1 MSFNSITRWRY
12 CSLHIL
18 IAAAFYSSVTPHVFA
33 KDIIFNMDVLDIED
47 KENINLEQF
56 SRAGHIMPGTYTLE
70 VKVNQYSIGEYSV
83 PFIEDKASE
92 TGSRVCISPDIVDLI
107 GFNSSSVKDLKWS
120 NLENKDK
127 CWDRSNLPGVT
138 LTGDL
143 ATSSLLIN
151 IPQAYLEYSSPDWD
165 PPSRWDNGVNAFL
178 FDYNLNGS
186 IMDTKKV
193 NQKTYTLSGNGVAG
207 INLGAWRFRG
217 DWQAESSHITG
228 KNSQSN
234 TDMTWNRFYAYRAL
248 TALKAKLTLGED
260 YFDSGVFD
268 SFRFIG
274 AAIRTDLNMVPPNL
288 RGYAPEIT
296 GTARTN
302 ATVTVRQQGRVIYEA
317 QVPQGP
323 FRIQD
328 LSDALSGTLNVTVA
342 EQDGTTQEFNV
353 DTANLPFLTRPGQV
367 QYKLAVGQP
376 TDYERHSQGENFAS
390 GEFSWGVANGWS
402 LFGGFLGSQR
412 YQALSVGLGRDLLA
426 LGALSFDITQSRSK
440 LPDQPTLNGGSYRL
454 SYSKNFEEYNSQVT
468 FAGYRFSE
476 KDFMSMNDF
485 LESKKSGIHFGGSK
499 ELYTL
504 SFNKNFVDAG
514 LSLYLSY
521 NHQTYWD
528 RPENNY
534 YNLMLSKYF
543 DLGDFK
549 NISASLSLNRQVN
562 QGVNDDSAYLSLSIP
577 WGSRS
582 SISYTMDVRDK
593 RKGGINNRASYY
605 NSPTDR
611 FSYQISAGENR
622 RGTSTSGFVS
632 YQGDDVFLSG
642 NASYITSN
650 YQAVGFSANGGV
662 TLTPDGGAL
671 HRGGE
676 LGGTR
681 LLVDTDGAA
690 NVPILGVGAP
700 VKSNHFG
707 KAVITNV
714 NSYYRNI
721 AQVDLNNL
729 PDNVDAEQSVVQA
742 TLTEGAVGY
751 RKFNVLSGAKAMVV
765 IRLQNGSFPP
775 FGAQVKNSEGKNTGI
790 VADSGNTYLSGIV
803 PMGKMTVSWGV
814 EGACSISFP
823 QKLPSLEQSILL
835 PCENIPS
842 ETTKKM

>member
-18 IAAAFYSSVTPHVFA
+18 IAAAFYSSVTPYVFA
-33 KDIIFNMDVLDIED
+33 KDIVFNMDVLDIED

-83 PFIEDKASE
+83 PFIEDKESE
-92 TGSRVCISPDIVDLI
+92 TGSSVCVSPDIVELI
-107 GFNSSSVKDLKWS
+107 GFNSSSIKDLKWS
-120 NLENKDK
+120 SLESKDK
-127 CWDRSNLPGVT
+127 CWDPSTLPGVT

-217 DWQAESSHITG
+217 DWQAESTHIAG
-228 KNSQSN
+228 ENSQSN

-402 LFGGFLGSQR
+402 LFGGLLGTQR
-412 YQALSVGLGRDLLA
+412 YQALSAGLGRDLLA

-440 LPDQPTLNGGSYRL
+440 LPNQSTLSGGSYRL
-454 SYSKNFEEYNSQVT
+454 SYSKNFEEYNSQIA

-476 KDFMSMNDF
+476 RDFMSLNDF
-485 LESKKSGIHFGGSK
+485 LESKKSGIHLGGSK

-549 NISASLSLNRQVN
+549 NIS
-562 QGVNDDSAYLSLSIP
+562 
-577 WGSRS
+577 
-582 SISYTMDVRDK
+582 
-593 RKGGINNRASYY
+593 
-605 NSPTDR
+605 
-611 FSYQISAGENR
+611 
-622 RGTSTSGFVS
+622 
-632 YQGDDVFLSG
+632 
-642 NASYITSN
+642 
-650 YQAVGFSANGGV
+650 
-662 TLTPDGGAL
+662 
-671 HRGGE
+671 
-676 LGGTR
+676 
-681 LLVDTDGAA
+681 
-690 NVPILGVGAP
+690 
-700 VKSNHFG
+700 
-707 KAVITNV
+707 
-714 NSYYRNI
+714 
-721 AQVDLNNL
+721 
-729 PDNVDAEQSVVQA
+729 
-742 TLTEGAVGY
+742 
-751 RKFNVLSGAKAMVV
+751 
-765 IRLQNGSFPP
+765 
-775 FGAQVKNSEGKNTGI
+775 
-790 VADSGNTYLSGIV
+790 
-803 PMGKMTVSWGV
+803 
-814 EGACSISFP
+814 
-823 QKLPSLEQSILL
+823 
-835 PCENIPS
+835 
-842 ETTKKM
+842 

>member
-18 IAAAFYSSVTPHVFA
+18 IAAAFYSSVTHHVFA

-56 SRAGHIMPGTYTLE
+56 SRAGHIMPGTYTLD

-485 LESKKSGIHFGGSK
+485 LESKKSGIHFGDSK

-543 DLGDFK
+543 NLGNFK

-577 WGSRS
+577 WGNRS

-742 TLTEGAVGY
+742 TLTGGAVGY

-790 VADSGNTYLSGIV
+790 VADNGNTYLSGIV
-803 PMGKMTVSWGV
+803 PMGKMTVSWGE

-823 QKLPSLEQSILL
+823 QKLPNLEQSILL